1 MIHGLILKEWLRFRL
16 SLVYLYMTSIQ
27 IKAEIDKL
35 LDEIPESELQGV
47 LSLLQEIKAQ
57 SAENA
62 PLAAIIKKIITE
74 DKELLRKLAE

>member
-1 MIHGLILKEWLRFRL
+1 MIHGPILKERLRFRL

-57 SAENA
+57 PAENA

-74 DKELLRKLAE
+74 DKELLLKLAE